1 MLTEERKQTLE
12 NIIKENPEK
21 GKIQQQL
28 QRYINELLNEIIA
41 MEEEDEGRA

>member
-1 MLTEERKQTLE
+1 MLTEEEKQSLE
-12 NIIKENPEK
+12 HIIKENPEK

-28 QRYINELLNEIIA
+28 QRYMDELLNKIIA

>member
-1 MLTEERKQTLE
+1 MLAVEEKQTLE
-12 NIIKENPEK
+12 QIIKENPEK

-28 QRYINELLNEIIA
+28 QRYVNELLSKIIA